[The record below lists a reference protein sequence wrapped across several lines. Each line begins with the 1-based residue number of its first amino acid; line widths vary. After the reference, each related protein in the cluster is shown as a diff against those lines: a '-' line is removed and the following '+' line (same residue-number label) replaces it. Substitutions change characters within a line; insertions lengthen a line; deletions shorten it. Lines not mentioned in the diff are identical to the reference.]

1 MTKYSN
7 EFKVK
12 AIKMVLKGDSI
23 SHVAKILNMPD
34 IAPLCRWIFHY
45 ENGGISQ
52 IKILNILLS
61 LSKKLLNINGYII
74 YH

>member
-12 AIKMVLKGDSI
+12 AIKMVLKGASI

-52 IKILNILLS
+52 LLHNEIS
-61 LSKKLLNINGYII
+61 ICKEELYLACLEF
-74 YH
+74 